1 MENTSQEHTS
11 LEDENVTLLELEGK
25 KIYLVGTAH
34 VSKQSAELV
43 TNIINEVKPDSVAVE
58 LCQPRYQSLTDSNR
72 WKNLD
77 LFTVIKQGKGQLL
90 LAQLVLAGFQKKI
103 ASDLDI
109 TPGAEMMAAIET
121 AKKHNAKIIM
131 ADREVKITLKRTWAN
146 LSFWQSLKVVGAM
159 IGSMFM
165 SADEIS
171 SEEIERLKSSDA
183 LEEVM
188 REFSEKFPSVRE
200 SLIDE
205 RDIYLSQKIRDT
217 PGKTIVAV
225 VGAGHVPG
233 IKEYIKESIDLAP
246 LEVIPKPGKL
256 RKVLPWLIPA
266 LVIVLVGYGFI
277 TADFN
282 TGVSM
287 IYYWVGI
294 NAILAAI
301 GALIVLAHPL
311 TILAAALSSPF
322 TSLNP
327 FVAAG
332 WVAGLTEAFIRKP
345 KVKDLESIADDIGSF
360 KTAINNQAIKIL
372 AVIVSTNL
380 FGTLGTFIGL
390 ERIINLA
397 K

>member
-1 MENTSQEHTS
+1 
-11 LEDENVTLLELEGK
+11 
-25 KIYLVGTAH
+25 
-34 VSKQSAELV
+34 
-43 TNIINEVKPDSVAVE
+43 
-58 LCQPRYQSLTDSNR
+58 
-72 WKNLD
+72 
-77 LFTVIKQGKGQLL
+77 
-90 LAQLVLAGFQKKI
+90 
-103 ASDLDI
+103 
-109 TPGAEMMAAIET
+109 
-121 AKKHNAKIIM
+121 
-131 ADREVKITLKRTWAN
+131 
-146 LSFWQSLKVVGAM
+146 
-159 IGSMFM
+159 
-165 SADEIS
+165 
-171 SEEIERLKSSDA
+171 
-183 LEEVM
+183 M

>member
-183 LEEVM
+183 
-188 REFSEKFPSVRE
+188 
-200 SLIDE
+200 
-205 RDIYLSQKIRDT
+205 QK
-217 PGKTIVAV
+217 K
-225 VGAGHVPG
+225 
-233 IKEYIKESIDLAP
+233 
-246 LEVIPKPGKL
+246 
-256 RKVLPWLIPA
+256 
-266 LVIVLVGYGFI
+266 
-277 TADFN
+277 
-282 TGVSM
+282 
-287 IYYWVGI
+287 
-294 NAILAAI
+294 
-301 GALIVLAHPL
+301 
-311 TILAAALSSPF
+311 
-322 TSLNP
+322 
-327 FVAAG
+327 
-332 WVAGLTEAFIRKP
+332 
-345 KVKDLESIADDIGSF
+345 
-360 KTAINNQAIKIL
+360 
-372 AVIVSTNL
+372 
-380 FGTLGTFIGL
+380 
-390 ERIINLA
+390 
-397 K
+397 